1 MRLDSFRFD
10 SGLISTDIH
19 IMARIQKPESRL
31 TPQEC
36 QAKIYRYCAYQ
47 ERSHQEVKN
56 KLFEYGL
63 YTGEVDELLARLITE
78 GFLNE
83 ERFAKA
89 FSGGKFRI
97 KKWGRL
103 KIQRELSHRGLTEN
117 CIARGL
123 KEIDASDYTTTLNA
137 VIQKKAKQLVEH
149 NLFKKRDRIA
159 RFAIAKGYEP
169 ELVWEAVKALLPD

>member
-1 MRLDSFRFD
+1 
-10 SGLISTDIH
+10 
-19 IMARIQKPESRL
+19 MARIQNQESRL
-31 TPQEC
+31 SPQESL
-36 QAKIYRYCAYQ
+36 AKIYRYCAYQ

-63 YTGEVDELLARLITE
+63 YSGEVDELLARLITE

-97 KKWGRL
+97 KKWGRI
-103 KIQRELSHRGLTEN
+103 KIQRALAHRGLTEN
-117 CIARGL
+117 CIARGI
-123 KEIDASDYTTTLNA
+123 KEIDASDYIKALKE
-137 VIQKKAKQLVEH
+137 VIQKKANQFEEQ
-149 NLFKKRDRIA
+149 NRFKKRDKIA

-169 ELVWEAVKALLPD
+169 ELVWEEVKALLPD

>member
-1 MRLDSFRFD
+1 MNRYQEPGQAKKF
-10 SGLISTDIH
+10 
-19 IMARIQKPESRL
+19 
-31 TPQEC
+31 TPQESLI
-36 QAKIYRYCAYQ
+36 KIYRYCAYQ

-63 YTGEVDELLARLITE
+63 RSGEVDELLARLITE

-103 KIQRELSHRGLTEN
+103 KIQRELQHRGLTEN
-117 CIARGL
+117 CIVRGM
-123 KEIDASDYTTTLNA
+123 KEIDAADYSKTLVA
-137 VIQKKAKQLVEH
+137 LIRKKSTQTEEK
-149 NLFKKRDRIA
+149 NLFKKRDKVA

-169 ELVWEAVKALLPD
+169 DLVWEVIKELLPD